1 MTQTIARK
9 SLYESDYL
17 NSISTT
23 RDRLKH
29 QSKSDRL
36 SINLK
41 KLRSPLISKLK
52 NLFLNSVFPISRFT
66 LQVHYS

>member
-29 QSKSDRL
+29 QSKSDRTQ
-36 SINLK
+36 
-41 KLRSPLISKLK
+41 
-52 NLFLNSVFPISRFT
+52 LNHNNRD
-66 LQVHYS
+66 LL